1 MNLSDVI
8 ICSDFDGTISG
19 MPTDGAPFV
28 KTPLAPICQKNI
40 DAIND
45 FASDGGRFVV
55 VSGRSALTMQFVY
68 DYIAADDLI
77 AGTNA
82 AMIYSSANHK
92 AIALHPMRMSP
103 LLFWQR
109 LKPVADLLPEA
120 YLTDCDARQHDFLFG
135 RDNPDEFFGSIP
147 AALKIVFNQH
157 DENKMRRLK
166 SELCMRLSDMCDI
179 VLSAPFLVECCD
191 KDGGKDEMIRFL
203 KDRSPD
209 KTIVALGD
217 YENDIKMLKAADLAF
232 CPQNSAPGVK
242 SVCLKTFGLSG
253 DGFIRDVTDYLK
265 TL

>member
-40 DAIND
+40 DAINH

-68 DYIAADDLI
+68 DYFAADDLI

-103 LLFWQR
+103 LLFWQH
-109 LKPVADLLPEA
+109 LK
-120 YLTDCDARQHDFLFG
+120 HLF
-135 RDNPDEFFGSIP
+135 P
-147 AALKIVFNQH
+147 L
-157 DENKMRRLK
+157 
-166 SELCMRLSDMCDI
+166 
-179 VLSAPFLVECCD
+179 
-191 KDGGKDEMIRFL
+191 
-203 KDRSPD
+203 
-209 KTIVALGD
+209 
-217 YENDIKMLKAADLAF
+217 
-232 CPQNSAPGVK
+232 
-242 SVCLKTFGLSG
+242 
-253 DGFIRDVTDYLK
+253 
-265 TL
+265 